1 VCRALRGLANI
12 KPYDAAP
19 CCNCEPLCFHIEL
32 SDTRFSV
39 SRTSAV
45 NKLILKGGHSQAADR
60 QGYDADS
67 TFVPCAV
74 EPRSTTTRDI
84 ISPPWPMQHSFLL
97 SFRVCLCSSPTLAF
111 SLRHCCAAQSQ
122 RPFTSRSLAF
132 RPSIDRYRLAGHK
145 RK

>member
-84 ISPPWPMQHSFLL
+84 ISSPGRCSTLSSSLFASACAALPHS
-97 SFRVCLCSSPTLAF
+97 LC

-122 RPFTSRSLAF
+122 RPFTSRSLTF